1 MLIKRRLSDGL
12 ITILV
17 DTGYASHTSGRN
29 IQRPGWVYVTYS
41 SRDEPSNYPYQNEIM
56 AVKLDGSRTERI
68 CHTRSNIFAYISE
81 SHGSPSPDGLRVIFA
96 SDWDSGTYPVQAY
109 VVDFRNKVKP
119 R

>member
-1 MLIKRRLSDGL
+1 
-12 ITILV
+12 
-17 DTGYASHTSGRN
+17 
-29 IQRPGWVYVTYS
+29 
-41 SRDEPSNYPYQNEIM
+41 M

-68 CHTRSNIFAYISE
+68 CNTRSNIFAYISE

-109 VVDFRNKVKP
+109 IVDFRDKVIP